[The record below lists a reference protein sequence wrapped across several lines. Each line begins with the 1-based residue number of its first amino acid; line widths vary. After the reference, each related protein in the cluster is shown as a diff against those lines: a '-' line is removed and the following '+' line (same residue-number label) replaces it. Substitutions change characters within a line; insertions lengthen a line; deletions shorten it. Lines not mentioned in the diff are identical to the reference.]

1 MLDLTLDGSR
11 EAIQN
16 QEPFACSSWFPS
28 ESFRKKRFDHVTL
41 AASKK
46 RSILNIFQLNWTYLY
61 APVFSLINYH
71 AIMLLVL
78 SEEHKEHLG
87 FLHEVDQSG
96 TLINDFCL
104 QLNNFF
110 IPRHISPIMNDNL
123 LHYMKR
129 SR

>member
-1 MLDLTLDGSR
+1 M
-11 EAIQN
+11 
-16 QEPFACSSWFPS
+16 
-28 ESFRKKRFDHVTL
+28 TL

-123 LHYMKR
+123 LHYIKR